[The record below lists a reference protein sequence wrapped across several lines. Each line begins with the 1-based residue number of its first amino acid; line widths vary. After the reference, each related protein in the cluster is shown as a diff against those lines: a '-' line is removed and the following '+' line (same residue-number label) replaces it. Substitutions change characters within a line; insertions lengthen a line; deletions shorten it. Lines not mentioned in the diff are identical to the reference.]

1 MGARLGRGLLATAGA
16 VLLVV
21 VFAGPV
27 AWAALSAFK
36 GHTDIALHPWGLPRQ
51 VSWANYQAAWQ
62 GGMGT
67 YLVNSAVITVLAVA
81 LVLVVSAPA
90 AYAFARLRFRAD
102 ALLLGLVI
110 SGLLVPVH
118 AVLVP
123 LYQWNP
129 GTLALKWL
137 VGLLPALGWVV
148 ARWGEWVAVIG
159 PYVAFGI
166 PLTVLLLRAYFAGI
180 PKELTDAAQIDGCG
194 HLRTLSAVMLPVARP
209 ALATVA
215 IFQASW
221 IWNELVLAMVFIND
235 PRQRTLTIGLMG
247 FQGEHATDW
256 GVVLAGVMMAVVPVL
271 ALYLAFQRHIIK
283 GLTAGAVK

>member
-1 MGARLGRGLLATAGA
+1 VGVVALLA
-16 VLLVV
+16 

-27 AWAALSAFK
+27 IWAALSALK
-36 GHTDIALHPWGLPRQ
+36 SHTDIALHPWGLPERL
-51 VSWANYQAAWQ
+51 SWANYQAAWQ
-62 GGMGT
+62 GGVGT
-67 YLVNSAVITVLAVA
+67 YLANSAVLTVLAVG

-110 SGLLVPVH
+110 CGLLVPVH

-137 VGLLPALGWVV
+137 VGLLPMLGGF
-148 ARWGEWVAVIG
+148 ADRWGDWVAVLG

-166 PLTVLLLRAYFAGI
+166 PLAVLLLRAYFAGI
-180 PKELTDAAQIDGCG
+180 PRELTDAALIDGCG

-221 IWNELVLAMVFIND
+221 IWNELVLAMVFIDD
-235 PRQRTLTIGLMG
+235 PRQRTLTIGLMS

-256 GVVLAGVMMAVVPVL
+256 GVVLAGVMLAVVPVL
-271 ALYLAFQRHIIK
+271 GLYLAFQRHIIK